1 VGTPE
6 GRGPVGRP
14 RRGWEDYIKIAVKG
28 IELGGRGLNSSF
40 GNGRRAMGGLSM
52 TINLRFP

>member
-1 VGTPE
+1 MEDLDVG
-6 GRGPVGRP
+6 GRIILK
-14 RRGWEDYIKIAVKG
+14 YAVKV

-40 GNGRRAMGGLSM
+40 GIGRRAVGGLSM